1 VSGART
7 LLRAAAN
14 PNYRR
19 VLGSLAVSASGDW
32 LYVVGFMVWVFARTN
47 SPGWVAAAAIVRLLP
62 YVVFGTLG
70 GAVADRYGP
79 RRVMVAADLTR
90 IGIMLVLTAVIAAGA
105 PVLAGIVLA
114 AVSTTVAT
122 VYRPAVAALTPQLV
136 GEDDLAAANSA
147 GEVIQSL
154 ALLLGP
160 AAGGLLLAWTSP
172 AVAVGVNALTFAVSA
187 LLVAGVRLAPAA
199 SPVPAGEGTR
209 LAAEGTAP
217 AGEGGQAESGSTGS
231 GGRTADLLRSRP
243 VAVLLALVF
252 VSCYLYGSEN
262 VVYLLLAH
270 DQLGTGAQG
279 FGYLLGA
286 SGLGGLL
293 AAGLPG
299 AVFDSGRPGR
309 VLLVTCMA
317 IGLPMALLSLVH
329 QQGVAYPLV
338 LLEGVGGIVLDIVVV
353 TLLQRLA
360 PAGMIGRV
368 FGLLTALAAGG
379 TIAGS
384 LVSGAVVSTLGLS
397 RTLLLTGLL
406 VPVAALVA
414 SPVLAAIGRTNDQR
428 RGALAG
434 RVAVLEGLHIFEGAS
449 RAALEEVA
457 AGMTE
462 ESVPAGT
469 VVVREGEPA
478 DDFFV
483 ITEGA
488 FGVTTVGTPAPE
500 LGPGDYFGE
509 IGVLQHRPRTATV
522 RAVTAGVLYRVPG
535 TRFAAAVATAPIL
548 PSTLRQ
554 GIDVRLG
561 RTSAVTHPARTSA
574 A

>member
-1 VSGART
+1 MSGART

-19 VLGSLAVSASGDW
+19 VLGILAVSASGDW
-32 LYVVGFMVWVFARTN
+32 LYVVGFMVWVFTRTN

-79 RRVMVAADLTR
+79 RRVMVAADLIR
-90 IGIMLVLTAVIAAGA
+90 IGIMLVLMAVITVGA
-105 PVLAGIVLA
+105 PVLAGIGLA

-172 AVAVGVNALTFAVSA
+172 AAAVGVNALTFAGSA
-187 LLVAGVRLAPAA
+187 LLVAGVRVAPAA
-199 SPVPAGEGTR
+199 SSVPSSGDEGP
-209 LAAEGTAP
+209 AAEGSEP
-217 AGEGGQAESGSTGS
+217 ADGGQGEPGGS
-231 GGRTADLLRSRP
+231 GRTADLLRSRP
-243 VAVLLALVF
+243 VLVLLALVF

-270 DQLGTGAQG
+270 DHLGTGAQG

-293 AAGLPG
+293 AAGLPA
-299 AVFDSGRPGR
+299 AVIDSRRPVR
-309 VLLVTCMA
+309 VLLVTCLA
-317 IGLPMALLSLVH
+317 IGMPMALLSVVH
-329 QQGVAYPLV
+329 HQAVAYPLV

-379 TIAGS
+379 TIVGS

-406 VPVAALVA
+406 VPVAALA
-414 SPVLAAIGRTNDQR
+414 ATPVLAEVGRTSGER
-428 RGALAG
+428 RDALAG
-434 RVAVLEGLHIFEGAS
+434 RVAVLEDLHIFEGAS

-462 ESVPAGT
+462 EAVPAGT
-469 VVVREGEPA
+469 VAVREGAPA

-483 ITEGA
+483 ITDGA
-488 FGVTTVGTPAPE
+488 FAVTTGGSPAPQ

-535 TRFAAAVATAPIL
+535 TRFAAAVASAPVL

-554 GIDVRLG
+554 GIDVRL
-561 RTSAVTHPARTSA
+561 ARTSA
-574 A
+574 LARRAGTSAT